1 MLVEHL
7 DEKIKV
13 RADFGGGTV
22 KPIVFM
28 RRGQIHRVIK
38 VNCYWMD
45 REGAAKIH
53 YFSVTS
59 DSGDVYQ
66 MHFSS
71 DDMIWQLDLVMVE
84 S

>member
-1 MLVEHL
+1 MLVERL

-13 RADFGGGTV
+13 RADFGGGTI
-22 KPIVFM
+22 KPLVFM
-28 RRGQIHRVIK
+28 RRGQIHKVVK

-45 REGAAKIH
+45 REGNAKIH

-59 DSGDVYQ
+59 DTGDVYQ
-66 MHFSS
+66 LHLNS
-71 DDMIWQLDLVMVE
+71 DDMVWHLDLVMVE

>member
-1 MLVEHL
+1 VLVEHL

-22 KPIVFM
+22 KPLVFM
-28 RRGQIHRVIK
+28 RRGQIHKVVK

-45 REGAAKIH
+45 REGSAKIH

-59 DSGDVYQ
+59 DTGDVYQ
-66 MHFSS
+66 LHLNS
-71 DDMIWQLDLVMVE
+71 DDMVWHLDLVMIE

>member
-1 MLVEHL
+1 MLVERL

-13 RADFGGGTV
+13 RADFGGGTI
-22 KPIVFM
+22 KPLVFM
-28 RRGQIHRVIK
+28 RRGQIHKVVK

-45 REGAAKIH
+45 REGNAKIH

-59 DSGDVYQ
+59 DTGDVYQ
-66 MHFSS
+66 LHLSS
-71 DDMIWQLDLVMVE
+71 DDMVWHLDLVMVE

>member
-1 MLVEHL
+1 VLVERL

-13 RADFGGGTV
+13 RADFGGGTI
-22 KPIVFM
+22 KPLVFM
-28 RRGQIHRVIK
+28 RRSQIHKVVK

-45 REGAAKIH
+45 REGNAKIH

-59 DSGDVYQ
+59 DTGDVYQ
-66 MHFSS
+66 LHLNS
-71 DDMIWQLDLVMVE
+71 DDMVWHLDLVMVE